1 MAKQVIKTSKIKL
14 PPGLPFSLGVKKGN
28 HVYVSGTTSFNESGE
43 FVGEGDIYTQTIQTL
58 QNVLAVVESAG
69 GSIEDIAQIN
79 VFIKSA
85 SDFEAMNQAYK
96 DFFGK
101 VSFPSRTTIEA
112 NLVQERFLV
121 EINAVAILD

>member
-1 MAKQVIKTSKIKL
+1 
-14 PPGLPFSLGVKKGN
+14 
-28 HVYVSGTTSFNESGE
+28 VYVSGTTSFNESGE